1 MARHIPDLSEKNAVR
16 YLFLCAT
23 ASEDAL
29 VSKRIS
35 TSSVLFYF
43 LFLMHSKI
51 LFDSPDSSCCLCLSV
66 SLYVPIYLFNC
77 LSVYFPPS
85 ISFSLCVTLSLAV
98 SPSLYR
104 TPSLSISISLTLLF
118 FLLYFY
124 FTLFL
129 FLSFLPYIS
138 IGPIVHFNFYI
149 YGLTGSLTTNLIT
162 VAGSS
167 LH

>member
-66 SLYVPIYLFNC
+66 SLYVPIYLFKC

-104 TPSLSISISLTLLF
+104 TPSLSIFLCLYFYRLNFALFPTL
-118 FLLYFY
+118 FLLYP
-124 FTLFL
+124 
-129 FLSFLPYIS
+129 LSL
-138 IGPIVHFNFYI
+138 
-149 YGLTGSLTTNLIT
+149 SLL
-162 VAGSS
+162 SS
-167 LH
+167 LYLYWPDCPL